1 MCIVGGGVKWM
12 LIIVCRIGL
21 GRCAMATGRY
31 ARVCLGSV
39 RVCANGTGVSPAK
52 KKRLIQS
59 GVDPEQIRL
68 LCLYL
73 KNPKLERR
81 WKRYRHYVDY
91 ELPRIIERRA
101 KEPKQLLLF

>member
-1 MCIVGGGVKWM
+1 MDAEDSLPYWSGPLCNGYWHLRM
-12 LIIVCRIGL
+12 LRPFRRAAL
-21 GRCAMATGRY
+21 RQWYR
-31 ARVCLGSV
+31 RVAGE
-39 RVCANGTGVSPAK
+39 
-52 KKRLIQS
+52 KKRLIES

-91 ELPRIIERRA
+91 ELPRVLEERA
-101 KEPKQLLLF
+101 KESKQLSLF